1 MKFEFYYKF
10 NKNFELISYSN
21 SVYNGSKSQCI
32 EYNLNKERI
41 SVYQDNYSIDLAT
54 NIIDSYYIE
63 LDYDRIY
70 NIIKNQDKTKLKNN
84 SIFYKPLK
92 STPSGCRS
100 SIKLAPDVNNSGFQ
114 LMIANTEILKKLLN
128 IAKESGINK
137 WLFKKYEKNLYD
149 SFIVY
154 IYIYDNKIMKYCL
167 LFCGEIK

>member
-21 SVYNGSKSQCI
+21 SVYNDSKSKCI

-41 SVYQDNYSIDLAT
+41 SEYQDNYSIDLAT

-70 NIIKNQDKTKLKNN
+70 NIVKNLDKTKLKNN
-84 SIFYKPLK
+84 SIFYEPLK
-92 STPSGCRS
+92 RVPSGCRS
-100 SIKLAPDVNNSGFQ
+100 SIKLALDVDNSGFQ
-114 LMIANTEILKKLLN
+114 LMVRNTEIFKKLLN

-154 IYIYDNKIMKYCL
+154 IYIYMI
-167 LFCGEIK
+167 IR